1 MPKPPPEKRR
11 CAWPKPTNA
20 LYVSYHDT
28 EWGVPEYDSRA
39 LFEKLILDGAQAGLS
54 WETILNKREN
64 YRAAYQGFE
73 PARIARWGERESARL
88 LADAGIVRNRLK
100 VAASITNAKAYLQ
113 LEKVEGSFSRWLWAF
128 VGGKAVQNAR
138 KPGSKLVASTP
149 LSDRVSKELQR
160 RGFKFVGTTIVYAY
174 MQAIGVVNDHVT
186 DCFRY
191 EACKRLGRKG
201 HPELRVRPSR

>member
-1 MPKPPPEKRR
+1 MAKPPGEKPR
-11 CAWPKPTNA
+11 CSWPKPSNA
-20 LYVSYHDT
+20 LYVHYHDT

-39 LFEKLILDGAQAGLS
+39 LYEKLILDGAQAGLS
-54 WETILNKREN
+54 WETILNKRES

-113 LEKVEGSFSRWLWAF
+113 LEKEEGSFSRWLWAF
-128 VGGKAVQNAR
+128 VDYKPVQNAH

-174 MQAIGVVNDHVT
+174 MQAVGMVNDHVT
-186 DCFRY
+186 DCFRH
-191 EACKRLGRKG
+191 EACAKLGRKG
-201 HPELRVRPSR
+201 HPER